1 MKVLVIKSYNTGEVL
16 ARKKMPKAEGRSIT
30 YGCEYIGGFQYMVVR
45 DYHTNEILHK
55 FKKSGTKRDCSIEF
69 YVINEWED

>member
-55 FKKSGTKRDCSIEF
+55 FKKSGTKWDTSIEF
-69 YVINEWED
+69 YVTNDEEY